1 MSAKTFEGSVSI
13 VKNTKGEI
21 ALKRDPEGKFNAGNS
36 AECYR
41 MMKQLAMTTA
51 GKGKGMPINKY
62 SLFVADGGTEP
73 VLLANRYGNPYIALL
88 PKRGEGETK
97 RNAVTKLA

>member
-21 ALKRDPEGKFNAGNS
+21 ALKKEAGGKFNAGNA
-36 AECYR
+36 AECYST
-41 MMKQLAMTTA
+41 MKAKAKELKMS
-51 GKGKGMPINKY
+51 INKY
-62 SLFVADGGTEP
+62 SLFIVTGGTEP
-73 VLLANRYGNPYIALL
+73 VMLANQFGNPYIALL

>member
-1 MSAKTFEGSVSI
+1 MTAKTFVGGVSI

-21 ALKRDPEGKFNAGNS
+21 ALKRDIEGKFNASNA
-36 AECYR
+36 AECNNT
-41 MMKQLAMTTA
+41 MQALAKKLKA
-51 GKGKGMPINKY
+51 SINKY
-62 SLFVADGGTEP
+62 SLFLVDNGTEP

-97 RNAVTKLA
+97 RGSVTKLA

>member
-21 ALKRDPEGKFNAGNS
+21 ALKRDPEGKFSVVNAT
-36 AECYR
+36 ECYV
-41 MMKQLAMTTA
+41 KLIELA
-51 GKGKGMPINKY
+51 KKLKVPINKY
-62 SLFVADGGTEP
+62 SLFIADGGTEP
-73 VLLANRYGNPYIALL
+73 VMLANRFGNPYIALL
-88 PKRGEGETK
+88 PKRGDGNTK